1 MESPYILGFKLVII
15 AAAIIWLFYTLA
27 NYRGV
32 PMVFITL
39 GIILIVY
46 SYLTS
51 STVIGRHLYA
61 MGGNEK
67 AARLSGVKTDRLLFL
82 VYVNMA
88 FLASIAGIVF
98 SARLNSASPQAGQ
111 SFEMDAIA
119 ACFIGGA
126 STTGGIGTVGGT
138 LVGALIMG
146 ILNNGMSIM
155 GISSN
160 VQQVVKGLVLLAAVA
175 FDVISKKNLKFTF
188 ISKLRRKRR
197 EEVDLVA

>member
-98 SARLNSASPQAGQ
+98 CPLKLSLSPGRP
-111 SFEMDAIA
+111 
-119 ACFIGGA
+119 
-126 STTGGIGTVGGT
+126 
-138 LVGALIMG
+138 
-146 ILNNGMSIM
+146 
-155 GISSN
+155 
-160 VQQVVKGLVLLAAVA
+160 VL
-175 FDVISKKNLKFTF
+175 
-188 ISKLRRKRR
+188 
-197 EEVDLVA
+197 